1 MTELTTLLNDVH
13 TNLETKIK
21 ELYETK
27 LKEHT
32 ENISCKL
39 SDAYTRAYGKII
51 SYPDAKANIIIN
63 KLSQIMFNYN
73 NNFYIIHSVS
83 INVANPPVYSC
94 DNSYKMVI
102 IDNYGNITLG
112 YYRYRPAGC
121 EDPQPYH
128 DSFCPKNKTYV
139 CPDMLIDLIKGF
151 IFDYSINDK
160 YLDSISKKIQLLAED
175 YYNRFMIDK
184 PLIYENKK
192 LIEENENIKKSL
204 IKITNEVGCQ
214 TETFNDD
221 IKVIIENNVLTIFY
235 YNNDELN
242 LCDYLP
248 KLTKDIE
255 KDGRTIT
262 INYTDIERVSIICS
276 DFKKITKYYQGI
288 KHIQLFN
295 CKNFE
300 RIPHYLKKDLL
311 FFTNDGKNLLK
322 NNDPPSYNN

>member
-1 MTELTTLLNDVH
+1 MAELTDLLKHVQTELSD
-13 TNLETKIK
+13 KIK
-21 ELYETK
+21 QIYDKK
-27 LKEHT
+27 LEEHT

-39 SDAYTRAYGKII
+39 SDAYTKDYGKIDI
-51 SYPDAKANIIIN
+51 YKIKYDNEYLIKTQNAMSIID
-63 KLSQIMFNYN
+63 KSR
-73 NNFYIIHSVS
+73 YIIHYLQVS
-83 INVANPPVYSC
+83 GVGFSNRSQPTPYMLIF
-94 DNSYKMVI
+94 
-102 IDNYGNITLG
+102 DNYGD
-112 YYRYRPAGC
+112 YMY
-121 EDPQPYH
+121 
-128 DSFCPKNKTYV
+128 
-139 CPDMLIDLIKGF
+139 IKYLEPNNTS
-151 IFDYSINDK
+151 YSINPSYYTSLSKFILPNKLIDAIQSFNYLQLGSADLHDGHK
-160 YLDSISKKIQLLAED
+160 YYSNITARIKIIAED
-175 YYNRFMIDK
+175 YYKRLTIQK
-184 PLIYENKK
+184 HLENTTSKK
-192 LIEENENIKKSL
+192 EYKSIE
-204 IKITNEVGCQ
+204 TQ

-311 FFTNDGKNLLK
+311 FFTNDGKNLLE
-322 NNDPPSYNN
+322 NNDPPSYD